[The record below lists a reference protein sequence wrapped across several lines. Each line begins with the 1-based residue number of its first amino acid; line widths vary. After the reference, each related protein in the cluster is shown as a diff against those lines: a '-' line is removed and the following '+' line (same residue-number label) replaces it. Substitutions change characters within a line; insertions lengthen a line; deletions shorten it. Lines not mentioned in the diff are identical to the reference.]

1 MVENPFVWGLV
12 AIFSGIASGVASSL
26 ILSGIKGE
34 EKKVPYNTFNVFVN
48 GLEKRIRDLE
58 VNVDKRLHSIEFRIS
73 RIEEILMKGGY
84 ENEY

>member
-12 AIFSGIASGVASSL
+12 AIFSGVVSGVASSL
-26 ILSGIKGE
+26 ILNGIKGE

-48 GLEKRIRDLE
+48 GLEKRIKDLE

-73 RIEEILMKGGY
+73 RIEEILMKGGD
-84 ENEY
+84 EE